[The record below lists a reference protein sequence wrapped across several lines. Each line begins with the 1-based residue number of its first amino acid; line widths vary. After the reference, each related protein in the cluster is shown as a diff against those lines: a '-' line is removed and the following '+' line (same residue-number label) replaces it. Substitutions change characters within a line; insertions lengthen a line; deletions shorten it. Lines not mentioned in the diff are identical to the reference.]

1 MVKEHVSTK
10 SFFSS
15 LYKIYFQADIIKESM
30 ITPVRRDAGLGDP
43 PKEYTNNDVEAGN
56 FMIKYA
62 LEFDAEKF

>member
-62 LEFDAEKF
+62 LEFDAEK